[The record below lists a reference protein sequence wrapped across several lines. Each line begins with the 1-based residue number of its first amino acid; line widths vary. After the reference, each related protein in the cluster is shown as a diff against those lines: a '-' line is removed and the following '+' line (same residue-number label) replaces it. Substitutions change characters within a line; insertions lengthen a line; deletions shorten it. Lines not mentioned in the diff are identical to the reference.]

1 MTNFNSTFGNS
12 VKDCISLAAS
22 LVEGFV
28 QGAQRKKLI
37 IAPFV
42 KRFRS
47 SYFVKVELNNLN
59 STFYSSLHTCFTVVV
74 LLVEDF
80 IQIALRKE
88 LVI

>member
-1 MTNFNSTFGNS
+1 MTNFNITFGNS
-12 VKDCISLAAS
+12 IKGCISLAAS
-22 LVEGFV
+22 LVEGLV

-42 KRFRS
+42 KCFRS

-59 STFYSSLHTCFTVVV
+59 STFYSSLHNCFTVVV